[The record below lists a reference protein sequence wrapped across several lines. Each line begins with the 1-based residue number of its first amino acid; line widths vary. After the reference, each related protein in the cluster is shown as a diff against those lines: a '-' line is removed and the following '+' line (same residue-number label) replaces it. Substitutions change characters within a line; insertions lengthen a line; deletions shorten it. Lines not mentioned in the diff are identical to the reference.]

1 MIQGIRNTT
10 TPDPFKQFDVDFSR
24 PIEGVSA
31 KTKIDGL
38 VPLDGMAGATEA
50 IEGPTFGAVLHDALK
65 SVEAEK
71 AKAEALTLDF
81 ATGKPV
87 DIHQMMIQVA
97 KADVE
102 MQVTSAVVSKSA
114 TALSQ
119 LLQIQV

>member
-1 MIQGIRNTT
+1 MIQSISDTKPN
-10 TPDPFKQFDVDFSR
+10 PFKQFDVEFGR
-24 PIEGVSA
+24 PIEGLSA
-31 KTKIDGL
+31 KAKLDGL
-38 VPLDGMAGATEA
+38 VPLDGMAGGSDPV
-50 IEGPTFGAVLHDALK
+50 EGPTFGAVLQDALK

-71 AKAEALTLDF
+71 AKAEGLTLDF
-81 ATGKPV
+81 ATGKSV

>member
-1 MIQGIRNTT
+1 MIQSISTIK
-10 TPDPFKQFDVDFSR
+10 PDAFKAFDVDFGK
-24 PIEGVSA
+24 PIEGLSA
-31 KTKIDGL
+31 KSKLDGL
-38 VPLDGMAGATEA
+38 VPLDGMAGGLDPL
-50 IEGPTFGAVLHDALK
+50 EGPSFGQVLHDALK

-71 AKAEALTLDF
+71 AQAEALTLDF

>member
-1 MIQGIRNTT
+1 MIQAISSG
-10 TPDPFKQFDVDFSR
+10 TPDPFQRFDLEFAK
-24 PIEGVSA
+24 PIEGVTA
-31 KTKIDGL
+31 KSKIDGL
-38 VPLDGMAGATEA
+38 APLDGFMGTDPT
-50 IEGPTFGAVLHDALK
+50 EGPTFGQVLHDALE
-65 SVEAEK
+65 SVQAEK